1 MLSRISSFFK
11 AEEERQKPDKH
22 DLKDLLLQIKALSSE
37 EKQIVRNALD
47 TGSEEQLDIKEA
59 LKMEV
64 VENSETSTGTSIVVK
79 QPEDKVV
86 TTEVAPSYEYTQ
98 QPYKRRQD

>member
-11 AEEERQKPDKH
+11 QEEERQKPDKH

-37 EKQIVRNALD
+37 EKQIIRHALD

-64 VENSETSTGTSIVVK
+64 ETSTGTNIVVK

-98 QPYKRRQD
+98 QPYKRSQD